1 MSIHL
6 IPALA
11 DTDKL
16 HRQVHRSLRAPSGA
30 IHANGTQQ
38 PPTALEWTPDLS
50 AAEQATLADVVTA
63 ANAAIELDTTDF
75 AKIQAEIAT
84 LKSYVTNPSPTTVQT
99 TAALKALIRVVLAFV
114 RQ

>member
-1 MSIHL
+1 MSTHL
-6 IPALA
+6 IPAVA

-30 IHANGTQQ
+30 IHANGTHQ
-38 PPTALEWTPDLS
+38 PPTALEWTPDLTI
-50 AAEQATLADVVTA
+50 AEQATLAEVLTV
-63 ANAAIELDTTDF
+63 ANAALDLDTTDF

-84 LKSYVTNPSPTTVQT
+84 LKSYVTNPSPTSTQT
-99 TAALKALIRVVLAFV
+99 TAALKALIRVCLAFV

>member
-16 HRQVHRSLRAPSGA
+16 NRQVRRSLRAPSGA
-30 IHANGTQQ
+30 IHANGTHQ
-38 PPTALEWTPDLS
+38 PPTALEWTPDLTT
-50 AAEQATLADVVTA
+50 AEQATLADVVTA
-63 ANAAIELDTTDF
+63 ANTALDLDPGDV
-75 AKIQAEIAT
+75 AKVQPEIAA
-84 LKSYVTNPSPTTVQT
+84 LKNYLATTSPTTAQT
-99 TAALKALIRVVLAFV
+99 TAALKAAIRVVLAFV